1 MLNSGWSTLELNSL
15 FMSVTFAGLTVGA
28 ALAGW
33 LSDRFGRR
41 FAYQFNLA
49 IFGGMAVL
57 ATFAPSMQWL
67 IALRA
72 VMGVGMGAEYVMG
85 YGLITEFVPPKQR
98 GRYIGW
104 FAVFAGVG
112 VFALR

>member
-1 MLNSGWSTLELNSL
+1 
-15 FMSVTFAGLTVGA
+15 MSVTFAGLTVGA

-57 ATFAPSMQWL
+57 ATFARRCS
-67 IALRA
+67 
-72 VMGVGMGAEYVMG
+72 G
-85 YGLITEFVPPKQR
+85 
-98 GRYIGW
+98 
-104 FAVFAGVG
+104 
-112 VFALR
+112 